1 MLLGL
6 PEFEL
11 LHADT
16 VAAACALLARHG
28 PETRLLA
35 GGTDLFTKMKH
46 RRLVPRRLIN
56 IKRIPQLDQIRYDE
70 QDGLSIG
77 PLATVQAIEAS
88 PIIAAKF
95 PALSQAARV
104 LGTAQIRNIATLGG
118 NLANGSPSAEFAPA
132 LLTLEAS
139 VVCVG
144 VEAKQRVIPV
154 AEFFAG
160 PGRTAL
166 RADELLV
173 EVRVP
178 NPPAGAQSIY
188 FKHSLRKMDVAI
200 AGAAVLLR
208 LDGDWCQ
215 DLRIALGAVGPTPF
229 RARKAEQ
236 ALIGQRLGSGSDE
249 GALLDEIARLASDE
263 SVPIDDFRGYAQ
275 YRKKLISM
283 LVGKGL
289 ERMIAQARQ
298 QGVAAK

>member
-11 LHADT
+11 LHANS
-16 VAAACALLARHG
+16 VEAACALLAEHG
-28 PETRLLA
+28 PGTRILA

-70 QDGLSIG
+70 REGLRIG
-77 PLATVQAIEAS
+77 PLTTIQAIEAS
-88 PIIAAKF
+88 DVIALKF
-95 PALSQAARV
+95 PALNQAARM
-104 LGTAQIRNIATLGG
+104 LGTAQIRNIGTLGG

-132 LLTLEAS
+132 LLTLDAS
-139 VVCVG
+139 VTCVG
-144 VEAKQRVIPV
+144 VGGARRMIPLG
-154 AEFFAG
+154 EFFAG

-166 RADELLV
+166 RVDELLV

-178 NPPAGAQSIY
+178 NPPGGAQGIY

-200 AGAAVLLR
+200 AGAAVLIC
-208 LDGDWCQ
+208 LDGEVCRDV
-215 DLRIALGAVGPTPF
+215 RIALGAVGPTPF
-229 RARKAEQ
+229 RARRAEE
-236 ALIGQRLGSGSDE
+236 ALRGRLLGAGSGAGE
-249 GALLDEIARLASDE
+249 LIEEVARLASDE

-283 LVGKGL
+283 LVSKAL
-289 ERMIAQARQ
+289 ERMIAQARL
-298 QGVAAK
+298 